1 MEEKFL
7 KTWEETINKLVREG
21 IINPEDLEE
30 GIDILPD
37 WLYSSILDRKS
48 MMWAMRDLYVQQ
60 FPQQPKYK
68 LKEFFKFATMKYI
81 NKDEKPIIEVK
92 IKNDYITVSDEEIQ
106 PTRKYERTIN
116 SEKLIEALISV
127 EKEMKEYEIRESDEF
142 SSMEHLV
149 GKPALRGLAKVAVEK
164 FFNERQIK
172 IEEHAINQGLSEM
185 ALNFGE
191 YYKWMVQEEQE
202 IQKLEEEK
210 KNKSI
215 EIYGGLIQ
223 PVVNDKGQ
231 GSGGG
236 VISGERISDIS
247 SFEERDKFLRG
258 LSPIKIINFSA
269 INEEG
274 KIVKNAYTCY
284 IYQNPQE
291 KDGYLVISEPLQ
303 GDKETRTFFANNEYV
318 KEMMVG
324 YDDENGFWPDF
335 IKAYIADM
343 TRTEFADEDNT
354 YTFYHRGEF
363 DDYTK
368 KIEQVING
376 IDKSKDQKSQRN
388 AKRAATRLFK
398 QPELTEMVGGV
409 KISGVKE
416 AESEVFGDKDK
427 ANDKE
432 NKGEEIDEN

>member
-1 MEEKFL
+1 M
-7 KTWEETINKLVREG
+7 N
-21 IINPEDLEE
+21 
-30 GIDILPD
+30 
-37 WLYSSILDRKS
+37 
-48 MMWAMRDLYVQQ
+48 
-60 FPQQPKYK
+60 
-68 LKEFFKFATMKYI
+68 
-81 NKDEKPIIEVK
+81 
-92 IKNDYITVSDEEIQ
+92 
-106 PTRKYERTIN
+106 
-116 SEKLIEALISV
+116 
-127 EKEMKEYEIRESDEF
+127 
-142 SSMEHLV
+142 
-149 GKPALRGLAKVAVEK
+149 
-164 FFNERQIK
+164 
-172 IEEHAINQGLSEM
+172 
-185 ALNFGE
+185 
-191 YYKWMVQEEQE
+191 
-202 IQKLEEEK
+202 
-210 KNKSI
+210 
-215 EIYGGLIQ
+215 
-223 PVVNDKGQ
+223 
-231 GSGGG
+231 
-236 VISGERISDIS
+236 
-247 SFEERDKFLRG
+247 
-258 LSPIKIINFSA
+258 
-269 INEEG
+269 
-274 KIVKNAYTCY
+274 
-284 IYQNPQE
+284 
-291 KDGYLVISEPLQ
+291 
-303 GDKETRTFFANNEYV
+303 YV